1 MYYWIAGIVLLVL
14 VGVGI
19 YSASKPDFW
28 IGVAK
33 NLGKKFVKNIL
44 PDIRAYVA
52 KRNTEDIEAKMRECV
67 RRGGEWD
74 NFNKKCRYK

>member
-44 PDIRAYVA
+44 PDIRA
-52 KRNTEDIEAKMRECV
+52 
-67 RRGGEWD
+67 
-74 NFNKKCRYK
+74 